1 MGHNG
6 AGKSTTINM
15 LTGILNPDEGDI
27 DIFGLNY
34 YTQMAEIRQKVGVC
48 LQTDVLYD
56 RLTVKEHLEFFG
68 KLKGFFN
75 NDLIQKVD
83 EIIKKCCL

>member
-1 MGHNG
+1 LGHNG

-27 DIFGLNY
+27 SIFDFDY
-34 YTQMAEIRQKVGVC
+34 YSQMAQIRQKVGVC

-56 RLTVKEHLEFFG
+56 RLTVREHL
-68 KLKGFFN
+68 
-75 NDLIQKVD
+75 
-83 EIIKKCCL
+83 

>member
-1 MGHNG
+1 MLGHNG

-15 LTGILNPDEGDI
+15 LTGILNPDQGDI

-56 RLTVKEHLEFFG
+56 RLTV
-68 KLKGFFN
+68 
-75 NDLIQKVD
+75 
-83 EIIKKCCL
+83 